1 MKKFKAKVCTFIFV
15 IMIILNSILL
25 IIENFTI
32 LTTDYVMLCSK
43 TDREYIQSISHTNYN
58 FKIAMVDVKGFMNTY
73 SDAEIVINNVLLYPT
88 TLGERK
94 VIENNPENIKNNIS
108 LYIEEHSNRILVW
121 VVCVAPYIIFYLLI
135 TLIYVKIYKKR
146 RTNK

>member
-1 MKKFKAKVCTFIFV
+1 MKRK
-15 IMIILNSILL
+15 IIATILIIISILSLIPL
-25 IIENFTI
+25 IIELFTI

-58 FKIAMVDVKGFMNTY
+58 FKIAMVDVKGFMNPY

-94 VIENNPENIKNNIS
+94 VIENNPGNIKNNIS

-135 TLIYVKIYKKR
+135 TLIYVKIY
-146 RTNK
+146 